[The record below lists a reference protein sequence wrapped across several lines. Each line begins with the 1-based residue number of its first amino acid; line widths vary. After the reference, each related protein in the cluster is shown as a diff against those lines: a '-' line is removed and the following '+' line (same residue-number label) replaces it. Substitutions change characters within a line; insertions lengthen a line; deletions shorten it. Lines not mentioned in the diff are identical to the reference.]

1 MTPPAT
7 CKPRSIIWSDGRAF
21 PIEQVRDF
29 RPASSQEDG
38 RDRYTVIIR
47 GQEKYLFF
55 ERTDPR
61 FAGEVWPVVCGG
73 VSNRVIRRAPARR
86 KEKGG
91 TPHGRREREALYCHR
106 PE

>member
-1 MTPPAT
+1 MAIQQRKKSRKIYVKVTSDFDST
-7 CKPRSIIWSDGRAF
+7 GYMQPRSIIWSDGRAF

-55 ERTDPR
+55 ERADPR
-61 FAGEVWPVVCGG
+61 FAG
-73 VSNRVIRRAPARR
+73 RF
-86 KEKGG
+86 
-91 TPHGRREREALYCHR
+91 GRWFVEASQTV
-106 PE
+106 